1 MLGYALM
8 DTVMFFATFGIGRS
22 ASRWKGRW
30 KRKGVR

>member
-1 MLGYALM
+1 
-8 DTVMFFATFGIGRS
+8 MFFATFGIGRS